1 MGTGWIC
8 PTTANNPMLYP
19 VHKNDFR
26 VRDPFIVCENGK
38 YYLVHS
44 NGRGVSV
51 RVSEDLEYFSEPVP
65 VFTPP
70 ENFWADRDFWA
81 PEIHRYKG
89 KWYLFLSLKS
99 ESRCRA
105 TQIFVSDPFCPE
117 EGMNFVPLSDAPATP
132 ADWECLD
139 GTLYEENGIPYMVF
153 CHEWLQVGDGEI
165 CAVPLKEDLS
175 APAGDPKLLFRA
187 SEAAWA
193 LPAWHSDRNGRDDNL
208 VTDGPFLYKMESGA
222 LAMLWSS
229 GGFPAPGSSRR
240 YVLAAAISDSGS
252 LLGPWR
258 QNHPLLFTEDGGHG
272 MIFTDL
278 GGRKCLCL
286 HAPNSENEHLTLFV
300 LQEKDG
306 VLSLTQS

>member
-1 MGTGWIC
+1 
-8 PTTANNPMLYP
+8 MLYP
-19 VHKNDFR
+19 NHKNDFR

-44 NGRGVSV
+44 CGRGVSV
-51 RVSEDLEYFSEPVP
+51 RISEDLEYFSDPVP

-70 ENFWADRDFWA
+70 ENFWADRDYWA

-99 ESRCRA
+99 EGRCRA
-105 TQIFVSDPFCPE
+105 TQIFVADRFCPE
-117 EGMNFVPLSDAPATP
+117 EGMNFVPVSDSPATP
-132 ADWECLD
+132 AEWECLD
-139 GTLYEENGIPYMVF
+139 GTLYEENGVPYIVF

-165 CAVPLKEDLS
+165 CALPLTADLS
-175 APAGDPKLLFRA
+175 QPAGAPKLLFRA
-187 SEAAWA
+187 SEAAWT

-208 VTDGPFLYKMESGA
+208 VTDGPFFYKMESGA

-229 GGFPAPGSSRR
+229 GGHPAPGQPRR
-240 YVLAAAISDSGS
+240 YVQAAAISESGS
-252 LLGPWR
+252 LLGPWT

-278 GGRKCLCL
+278 SGQKRLCL
-286 HAPNSENEHLTLFV
+286 HAPNSNSEHLTLFA
-300 LQEKDG
+300 LKEADG
-306 VLSLTQS
+306 VLSLCKRQ

>member
-1 MGTGWIC
+1 
-8 PTTANNPMLYP
+8 MLYP
-19 VHKNDFR
+19 NHKNSFR

-51 RVSEDLEYFSEPVP
+51 RASEELEYFTDPIP

-70 ENFWADRDFWA
+70 ENFWADRDYWA

-99 ESRCRA
+99 EDRCRA
-105 TQIFVSDPFCPE
+105 TQIFVADRFCPE
-117 EGMNFVPLSDAPATP
+117 EGMNFVPISEAPPTP
-132 ADWECLD
+132 AQWECLD
-139 GTLYEENGIPYMVF
+139 GTLYEENGVPYIVF

-165 CAVPLKEDLS
+165 CALPLTKDLS
-175 APAGDPKLLFRA
+175 QPAGEPKLLFRA
-187 SEAAWA
+187 SEAKWA
-193 LPAWHSDRNGRDDNL
+193 LPAFHSDRNGRDDNL
-208 VTDGPFLYKMESGA
+208 VTDGPFFYRMESGA

-229 GGFPAPGSSRR
+229 GGHPVPGQPRR
-240 YVLAAAISDSGS
+240 YVQAAAVSESGS
-252 LLGPWR
+252 LFGPWS

-278 GGRKCLCL
+278 SGQKRLCL
-286 HAPNSENEHLTLFV
+286 HAPNSVSEHLTLFT
-300 LQEKDG
+300 LKEENG
-306 VLSLTQS
+306 VLSLDA

>member
-1 MGTGWIC
+1 M
-8 PTTANNPMLYP
+8 ANNPMLYP
-19 VHKNDFR
+19 IHKKDFR

-51 RVSEDLEYFSEPVP
+51 RVSEDLEYFSEPIP

-70 ENFWADRDFWA
+70 EGFWADRDFWA

-105 TQIFVSDPFCPE
+105 TQIFVSDRFCPE
-117 EGMNFVPLSDAPATP
+117 EGMNFVPVSDAPATP

-165 CAVPLKEDLS
+165 CAMPLRADLS

-187 SEAAWA
+187 SEAAWV
-193 LPAWHSDRNGRDDNL
+193 LPAWYSDLNGRDDNL
-208 VTDGPFLYKMESGA
+208 VTDGPFLHKMKNGA

-229 GGFPAPGSSRR
+229 GGFPAPGLPRR

-252 LLGPWR
+252 IHGPWR
-258 QNHPLLFTEDGGHG
+258 QTHPLLFTEDGGHG
-272 MIFTDL
+272 MIFEDL
-278 GGRKCLCL
+278 CGQKRLCL
-286 HAPNSENEHLTLFV
+286 HAPNSVSEHLTLFV
-300 LQEKDG
+300 LQEQDG
-306 VLSLTQS
+306 VLSLSTQS